1 MSKLVKIFWN
11 RLTIETIVHKN
22 NYIQKMEEEKF
33 SVTFEYDSE
42 TCETCEICEI
52 IFYYSV
58 IYESRDT

>member
-1 MSKLVKIFWN
+1 
-11 RLTIETIVHKN
+11 
-22 NYIQKMEEEKF
+22 MEEEKF

-58 IYESRDT
+58 IYESRDMYII

>member
-1 MSKLVKIFWN
+1 
-11 RLTIETIVHKN
+11 
-22 NYIQKMEEEKF
+22 MEEEKF

-42 TCETCEICEI
+42 TSEICEI